1 MLGFHTKQLT
11 ERGGDQAPFEF
22 ALGAREQ
29 LGLDVRFFVPA
40 DVDWIVPEAQRRFEE
55 HFDVFYYSN
64 PREIACDA
72 LYVHKRGLPGRITP
86 HLPELNHAWGSASH
100 PHGHRFAV
108 TSDWLASTAK
118 HQVRIPR
125 VRTIEI
131 RKVRK
136 PPVVPNIVCLPAVE
150 EDLRSELGIPDDA
163 VVFGRHGPVGV
174 FDIDFV
180 KAAIRVALDERRDLW
195 FAFLN
200 LEPFY
205 EHERIAYLPRTVD
218 RVEVRRFVNTCDYMV
233 HARSLGEGFGL
244 AVAEFA
250 MIGAPVLT
258 FLESPA
264 LAHLDLLPNGLLLG
278 YRSHEDVLGY
288 FLTLPR
294 RTSPVANDIVERYS
308 PESVMPRFRDVF
320 LR

>member
-22 ALGAREQ
+22 ALGARDQ

-40 DVDWIVPEAQRRFEE
+40 DVDWVVPEARRRFEE
-55 HFDVFYYSN
+55 HFDLVYYTN
-64 PREIACDA
+64 PRDIACDA

-86 HLPELNHAWGSASH
+86 HVPELNHAWGSASH

-108 TSDWLASTAK
+108 TSEWLARTATY
-118 HQVRIPR
+118 QLRIPR
-125 VRTIEI
+125 VGTVAVPRL
-131 RKVRK
+131 RK
-136 PPVVPNIVCLPAVE
+136 PPVVPNIVTLPAVE
-150 EDLRSELGIPDDA
+150 EDLRGELGIPDDA
-163 VVFGRHGPVGV
+163 VVFGRHGPVGA

-180 KAAIRVALDERRDLW
+180 SAAVRAALEERPDLW

-218 RVEVRRFVNTCDYMV
+218 RADVRRFVNTCDYML
-233 HARSLGEGFGL
+233 HARSPGEGFGL

-250 MIGAPVLT
+250 LVGAPVLT
-258 FLESPA
+258 FLGSPS
-264 LAHLDLLPNGLLLG
+264 LAHLDLLRNGLLLG
-278 YRSHEDVLGY
+278 YRSYDDVLRY
-288 FLTLPR
+288 LLTLPR
-294 RTSPVANDIVERYS
+294 RTAPVPNDIADRYS
-308 PESVMPRFRDVF
+308 PERVMARFRDVF